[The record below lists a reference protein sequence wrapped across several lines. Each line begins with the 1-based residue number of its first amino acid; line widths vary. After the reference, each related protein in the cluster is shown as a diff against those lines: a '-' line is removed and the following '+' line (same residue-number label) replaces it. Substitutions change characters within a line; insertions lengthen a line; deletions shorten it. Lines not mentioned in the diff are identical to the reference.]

1 MNEWT
6 QLRVTCPVS
15 DSETVSAVMSMIDN
29 NLMIEDPNDADTIE
43 TIYGELMDESIVNAD
58 RSEVKI
64 SVFLSE
70 DRNPAEI
77 LSYLRE
83 RFAFLGIAAK
93 IETVGR
99 KESDWAEV
107 WKKYYRPIPI
117 SRTVTVVPVW
127 EKYEA
132 KDGEKLVFM
141 DPGMAFGSGTHET
154 TRLCAAL
161 IEDYMKPGDRVLDVG
176 TGSGILAISA
186 AKLGAGKVNAYDIDP
201 VAVRIAGENVVF
213 NGVGDTV
220 NCGVSDL
227 LRDVDLSEG
236 PYDFVSANIVAD
248 IILRMADDI
257 SGYVKENGLLAVS
270 GIIERQADEVEE
282 KLVSEG
288 FELIDRRTERDW
300 NSLLLKKRA
309 Q

>member
-15 DSETVSAVMSMIDN
+15 DAETVSAVMSMIDN
-29 NLMIEDPNDADTIE
+29 NLMIEDPNDADAIE

-77 LSYLRE
+77 LSFLRD
-83 RFAFLGIAAK
+83 RFTFLGIEVRT
-93 IETVGR
+93 ETVGR

-107 WKKYYRPIPI
+107 WKKYYRPLPI
-117 SRTVTVVPVW
+117 SDTVTVVPVW

-132 KDGEKLVFM
+132 KDGEKLVYM

-161 IEDYMKPGDRVLDVG
+161 IEDYMKPGDYVLDVG
-176 TGSGILAISA
+176 TGSGILAIAA

-201 VAVRIAGENVVF
+201 VAVRIAGENVAF
-213 NGVGDTV
+213 NGVSDTV

-227 LRDVDLSEG
+227 LRDVDLREG

-257 SGYVKENGLLAVS
+257 SRFVKEGGLLAVS
-270 GIIERQADEVEE
+270 GIIERQAGEVEE
-282 KLVSEG
+282 KLISKG
-288 FELIDRRTERDW
+288 FDLLDRRTERDW

-309 Q
+309 

>member
-6 QLRVTCPVS
+6 QLRVTCSVN
-15 DSETVSAVMSMIDN
+15 DAETVTAVMSMIDN

-43 TIYGELMDESIVNAD
+43 TIYGELMDESIAAAD

-83 RFAFLGIAAK
+83 RFAFLGIEAQ

-107 WKKYYRPIPI
+107 WKKYYRPVAV
-117 SRTVTVVPVW
+117 SASVTVVPVW
-127 EKYEA
+127 ENYEA
-132 KDGEKLVFM
+132 KPGEKIVFM

-154 TRLCAAL
+154 TRLCAEL
-161 IEDYMKPGDRVLDVG
+161 IEDYMKPGDYVLDVG
-176 TGSGILAISA
+176 TGSGILAIAA

-201 VAVRIAGENVVF
+201 VAVRIAGENVGC

-227 LRDVDLSEG
+227 LRDADLSEG

-257 SGYVKENGLLAVS
+257 GAYVKAGGLLAVS
-270 GIIERQADEVEE
+270 GIIERQAGEVGE
-282 KLVSEG
+282 KLASKG
-288 FELIDRRTERDW
+288 FDLIERRTERDW

-309 Q
+309 

>member
-15 DSETVSAVMSMIDN
+15 DAETVSAVMSMIDN
-29 NLMIEDPNDADTIE
+29 NLMIEDPNDADEIE

-77 LSYLRE
+77 LSYLRD
-83 RFAFLGIAAK
+83 RFAVLGIETK
-93 IETVGR
+93 TETVGR

-107 WKKYYRPIPI
+107 WKKYYRPLPI
-117 SRTVTVVPVW
+117 SSSVTVVPVW

-161 IEDYMKPGDRVLDVG
+161 IEDYMKPGDYVLDVG
-176 TGSGILAISA
+176 TGSGILAIAA

-201 VAVRIAGENVVF
+201 VAVRIAGENVTF
-213 NGVGDTV
+213 NDVGDTV

-257 SGYVKENGLLAVS
+257 SRFVKDGGLLAVS
-270 GIIERQADEVEE
+270 GIIERQAGEVEE
-282 KLVSEG
+282 KLVSKG
-288 FELIDRRTERDW
+288 FDLLDRRTERDW

-309 Q
+309 